1 MKKSKKTKIKNII
14 LKGEG
19 ANQHTLYGKFKM
31 EDNHTFFTDIEVL
44 EDSELKHE
52 QPNGQFAEHNTLKV
66 KKGNWVL
73 GKQVEYNPFKRTISQ
88 IWD

>member
-1 MKKSKKTKIKNII
+1 MKKTENKKVI

-19 ANQHTLYGKFKM
+19 INQHTLYGKFKVD
-31 EDNHTFFTDIEVL
+31 EEHNFFSEIDVL
-44 EDSELKHE
+44 QDCELKHE
-52 QPNGQFAEHNTLKV
+52 QPNGSFAEHNTLKIE
-66 KKGNWVL
+66 KGNWVL